1 MGIHS
6 PIYSASFSAT
16 RTNYAQSKVTS
27 NTLCLWLPEVQ
38 PQRLAGLARFQC
50 CTTKSLPRGCRSADS
65 ASPILLNQKPAS
77 YYRCW
82 LRQMIQSMNSRTRKT
97 AKKSIVRT
105 RLDTMSEALRTTS
118 LSRRTDLRQ
127 ILAEDDA
134 REHTAGTPVEGLRK

>member
-1 MGIHS
+1 MG
-6 PIYSASFSAT
+6 AT

-77 YYRCW
+77 YYVRTPWTLLHLTLLVNPAVKRCW

-105 RLDTMSEALRTTS
+105 RLDTAENNFTVKTNGSTTNP
-118 LSRRTDLRQ
+118 RRR
-127 ILAEDDA
+127 
-134 REHTAGTPVEGLRK
+134 